1 MTSKLLLDG
10 DIVAYRAAYSTNN
23 DFPEDA
29 IDKIDEI
36 IEYLLED
43 TMFEPDPSLMEVFL
57 TGKGNFRF
65 DLVDNYKA
73 NRSGVERPVH
83 LQAIREHLVDNWD
96 AVVSEGEE
104 ADDLIGIRATQ
115 LGPEAIVASVDKDM
129 LQIPCIHYN
138 LRKKTWVV
146 VTEWEGLMFFYT
158 QILTGDT
165 ADNIIGLYG
174 IGPVKAKKILAG
186 AETERELFDRCVAQY
201 NGDVDKVV
209 QNARLLWLRR
219 EEGQLW
225 EPPEEVS

>member
-1 MTSKLLLDG
+1 MSKLLLDG

-23 DFPEDA
+23 DFAEDA

-43 TMFEPDPSLMEVFL
+43 TMFEPNTELMEVFL

-65 DLVDNYKA
+65 ELVDNYKA
-73 NRSGVERPVH
+73 NRSGVERPIH
-83 LQAIREHLVDNWD
+83 LQAIRDHMVENWG

-115 LGPEAIVASVDKDM
+115 IGPYAVVASIDKDM

-138 LRKKTWVV
+138 LWKKTWTKVS
-146 VTEWEGLMFFYT
+146 EWDGLLFFYE
-158 QILTGDT
+158 QILTGDK
-165 ADNIIGLYG
+165 ADNIIGLHG
-174 IGPVKAKKILAG
+174 VGPVKAKKVIEG
-186 AETERELFDRCVAQY
+186 ATTERELFDRCVAKY
-201 NGDVDKVV
+201 DGDVDKVIE
-209 QNARLLWLRR
+209 NGRLLWLRR

-225 EPPEEVS
+225 SPPDEVS

>member
-1 MTSKLLLDG
+1 MSKLLLDG

-23 DFPEDA
+23 DFAEDA

-43 TMFEPDPSLMEVFL
+43 TMFEPNTELMEVFL

-73 NRSGVERPVH
+73 NRSGVERPIH
-83 LQAIREHLVDNWD
+83 LQAIRDHMVENWG

-115 LGPEAIVASVDKDM
+115 IGPYAVVASIDKDM

-138 LRKKTWVV
+138 LWKKTWTKVS
-146 VTEWEGLMFFYT
+146 EWDGLLFFYE
-158 QILTGDT
+158 QILTGDK
-165 ADNIIGLYG
+165 ADNIIGLHG
-174 IGPVKAKKILAG
+174 VGPVKAKKVIEG
-186 AETERELFDRCVAQY
+186 ATTERELFDRCVAKY
-201 NGDVDKVV
+201 DGDVDKVIE
-209 QNARLLWLRR
+209 NGRLLWLRR

-225 EPPEEVS
+225 SPPDEVS

>member
-83 LQAIREHLVDNWD
+83 LQAIREHLIDNWG

-115 LGPEAIVASVDKDM
+115 LGPEAIVASIDKDM

-138 LRKKTWVV
+138 LRKKTGW
-146 VTEWEGLMFFYT
+146 
-158 QILTGDT
+158 
-165 ADNIIGLYG
+165 
-174 IGPVKAKKILAG
+174 
-186 AETERELFDRCVAQY
+186 
-201 NGDVDKVV
+201 
-209 QNARLLWLRR
+209 
-219 EEGQLW
+219 
-225 EPPEEVS
+225 

>member
-1 MTSKLLLDG
+1 MSKLLLDG

-23 DFPEDA
+23 DFAEDA

-43 TMFEPDPSLMEVFL
+43 TMFEPNTELMEVFL

-65 DLVDNYKA
+65 ELVDNYKA
-73 NRSGVERPVH
+73 NRSGVERPIH
-83 LQAIREHLVDNWD
+83 LQAIRDHMVENWG

-115 LGPEAIVASVDKDM
+115 IGPYAVVASIDKDM

-138 LRKKTWVV
+138 LWKKTWTKVS
-146 VTEWEGLMFFYT
+146 EWDGLLFFYE
-158 QILTGDT
+158 QILTGDK
-165 ADNIIGLYG
+165 ADNIIGLHG
-174 IGPVKAKKILAG
+174 VGPVKAKKVIEG
-186 AETERELFDRCVAQY
+186 ATTERELFDRCVAKY
-201 NGDVDKVV
+201 DGDVDKVIE
-209 QNARLLWLRR
+209 NGKLLWLRR

-225 EPPEEVS
+225 SPPDEVS

>member
-1 MTSKLLLDG
+1 MSKLLLDG

-23 DFPEDA
+23 DFAEDA

-43 TMFEPDPSLMEVFL
+43 TMFEPNAELMEVFL

-73 NRSGVERPVH
+73 NRSGVERPIH
-83 LQAIREHLVDNWD
+83 LQAIRDHMVENWG

-115 LGPEAIVASVDKDM
+115 IGPYAVVASIDKDM

-138 LRKKTWVV
+138 LWKKTWTKVS
-146 VTEWEGLMFFYT
+146 EWDGLLFFYE
-158 QILTGDT
+158 QILTGDK
-165 ADNIIGLYG
+165 ADNIIGLHG
-174 IGPVKAKKILAG
+174 VGPVKAKKVIEG
-186 AETERELFDRCVAQY
+186 ATTERELFDRCVAKY
-201 NGDVDKVV
+201 DGDVDKVIE
-209 QNARLLWLRR
+209 NGRLLWLRR

-225 EPPEEVS
+225 SPPDEVS

>member
-1 MTSKLLLDG
+1 MSKLLLDG

-23 DFPEDA
+23 DFAEDA

-43 TMFEPDPSLMEVFL
+43 TMFEPNAELMEVFL

-65 DLVDNYKA
+65 ELVDNYKA
-73 NRSGVERPVH
+73 NRIGVERPIH
-83 LQAIREHLVDNWD
+83 LQAIRDHMVENWG

-115 LGPEAIVASVDKDM
+115 IGPYAVVASIDKDM

-138 LRKKTWVV
+138 LWKKTWTKVS
-146 VTEWEGLMFFYT
+146 EWDGLLFFYE
-158 QILTGDT
+158 QILTGDK
-165 ADNIIGLYG
+165 ADNIIGLHG
-174 IGPVKAKKILAG
+174 VGPVKAKKVIEG
-186 AETERELFDRCVAQY
+186 ATTERELFDRCVAKY
-201 NGDVDKVV
+201 DGDVDKVIE
-209 QNARLLWLRR
+209 NGRLLWLRR

-225 EPPEEVS
+225 SPPDEVS

>member
-1 MTSKLLLDG
+1 MSKLLLDG

-29 IDKIDEI
+29 IDKVDEI

-43 TMFEPDPSLMEVFL
+43 TMFLPDASMMEVFL

-73 NRSGVERPVH
+73 NRTGVEKPIH
-83 LQAIREHLVDNWD
+83 LQAIRDHMVDNWG

-115 LGPEAIVASVDKDM
+115 IGPFAVVASVDKDM
-129 LQIPCIHYN
+129 LQIPCTHYN

-146 VTEWEGLMFFYT
+146 VSEWEGLLFFYE
-158 QILTGDT
+158 QILTGDK
-165 ADNIIGLYG
+165 ADNIIGLHG
-174 IGPVKAKKILAG
+174 IGPVKAKKILKG

-201 NGDVDKVV
+201 KGDVDKVV
-209 QNARLLWLRR
+209 ENGRLLWLRR

-225 EPPEEVS
+225 SPPDGVS

>member
-1 MTSKLLLDG
+1 MMSKLLLDG

-23 DFPEDA
+23 DFAEDA

-43 TMFEPDPSLMEVFL
+43 TMFEPDTELMEVFL

-65 DLVDNYKA
+65 ELVDNYKA
-73 NRSGVERPVH
+73 NRSGVERPIH
-83 LQAIREHLVDNWD
+83 LQAIRDHMVEHWG

-115 LGPEAIVASVDKDM
+115 IGPYAVVASIDKDM

-138 LRKKTWVV
+138 LWKKTWTKVS
-146 VTEWEGLMFFYT
+146 EWGGLLFFYE
-158 QILTGDT
+158 QILTGDK
-165 ADNIIGLYG
+165 ADNIIGLHG
-174 IGPVKAKKILAG
+174 VGPVKAKKVIEG
-186 AETERELFDRCVAQY
+186 ATTERELFDRCVARY
-201 NGDVDKVV
+201 DGDVDKVIE
-209 QNARLLWLRR
+209 NGRLLWLRR

-225 EPPEEVS
+225 SPPDEVS

>member
-1 MTSKLLLDG
+1 MMSKLLLDG

-23 DFPEDA
+23 DFAEDA

-43 TMFEPDPSLMEVFL
+43 TMFEPDTELMEVFL

-73 NRSGVERPVH
+73 NRSGVERPIH
-83 LQAIREHLVDNWD
+83 LQAIRDHMVENWG

-115 LGPEAIVASVDKDM
+115 IGPYAVVASIDKDM

-138 LRKKTWVV
+138 LWKKTWTKVS
-146 VTEWEGLMFFYT
+146 EWGGLLFFYE
-158 QILTGDT
+158 QILTGDK
-165 ADNIIGLYG
+165 ADNIIGLHG
-174 IGPVKAKKILAG
+174 VGPVKAKKVIEG
-186 AETERELFDRCVAQY
+186 ATTERELFDRCVARY
-201 NGDVDKVV
+201 DGDVDKVIE
-209 QNARLLWLRR
+209 NGRLLWLRR

-225 EPPEEVS
+225 SPPDEVS

>member
-1 MTSKLLLDG
+1 MSKLLLDG

-23 DFPEDA
+23 DFAEDA

-43 TMFEPDPSLMEVFL
+43 TMFEPDTELMEVFL

-65 DLVDNYKA
+65 ELVDNYKA
-73 NRSGVERPVH
+73 NRSGVERPIH
-83 LQAIREHLVDNWD
+83 LQAIRDHMVEHWG

-115 LGPEAIVASVDKDM
+115 IGPYAVVASIDKDM

-138 LRKKTWVV
+138 LWKKTWTKVS
-146 VTEWEGLMFFYT
+146 EWGGLLFFYE
-158 QILTGDT
+158 QILTGDK
-165 ADNIIGLYG
+165 ADNIIGLHG
-174 IGPVKAKKILAG
+174 VGPVKAKKVIEG
-186 AETERELFDRCVAQY
+186 ATTERELFDRCVARY
-201 NGDVDKVV
+201 DGDVDKVIE
-209 QNARLLWLRR
+209 NGKLLWLRR

-225 EPPEEVS
+225 SPPDEVS

>member
-1 MTSKLLLDG
+1 MSKLLLDG

-23 DFPEDA
+23 DFAEDA

-43 TMFEPDPSLMEVFL
+43 TMFEPNAELMEVFL

-73 NRSGVERPVH
+73 NRSGVERPIH
-83 LQAIREHLVDNWD
+83 LQAIRDHMVENWG
-96 AVVSEGEE
+96 AVVSVDEE

-115 LGPEAIVASVDKDM
+115 IGPYAVVASIDKDM

-138 LRKKTWVV
+138 LWRKTWTTVS
-146 VTEWEGLMFFYT
+146 EWDGLLFFYE
-158 QILTGDT
+158 QILTGDK
-165 ADNIIGLYG
+165 ADNIIGLHG
-174 IGPVKAKKILAG
+174 VGPVKAKKVIDG
-186 AETERELFDRCVAQY
+186 ATTERELFDRCVAKY
-201 NGDVDKVV
+201 NGDVDKVI
-209 QNARLLWLRR
+209 QNGRLLWLRR

-225 EPPEEVS
+225 SPPDEVS

>member
-1 MTSKLLLDG
+1 MSKLLLDG

-23 DFPEDA
+23 DFAEDA

-43 TMFEPDPSLMEVFL
+43 TMFEPDTELMEVFL

-65 DLVDNYKA
+65 ELVDNYKA
-73 NRSGVERPVH
+73 NRSGVERPIH
-83 LQAIREHLVDNWD
+83 LQAIRDHMVEHWG

-115 LGPEAIVASVDKDM
+115 IGPYAVVASIDKDM

-138 LRKKTWVV
+138 LWKKTWTKVS
-146 VTEWEGLMFFYT
+146 EWGGLLFFYE
-158 QILTGDT
+158 QILTGDK
-165 ADNIIGLYG
+165 ADNIIGLHG
-174 IGPVKAKKILAG
+174 VGPVKAKKVIEG
-186 AETERELFDRCVAQY
+186 ATTERELFDRCVARY
-201 NGDVDKVV
+201 DGDVDKVIE
-209 QNARLLWLRR
+209 NGRLLWLRR

-225 EPPEEVS
+225 SPPDEVS